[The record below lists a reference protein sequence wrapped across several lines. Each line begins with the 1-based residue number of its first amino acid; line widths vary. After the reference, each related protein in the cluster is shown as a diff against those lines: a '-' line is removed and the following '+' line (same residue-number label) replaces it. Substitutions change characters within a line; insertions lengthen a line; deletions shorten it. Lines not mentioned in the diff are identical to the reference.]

1 MTNSEHGKRQP
12 GGQHDDDKRE
22 VLGAKLAAA
31 REDAATARR
40 ELLGTDD
47 LLTVAHDGI
56 ERDGAAEVCLPWY
69 EVAAILYAGAAAAYA
84 QGDGHGGLM
93 YELSAASHL
102 AIGHACSR
110 AAGG

>member
-12 GGQHDDDKRE
+12 RGQRGGDKPE

-47 LLTVAHDGI
+47 LLTVANNGI
-56 ERDGAAEVCLPWY
+56 ESDGATEGCLPWY
-69 EVAAILYAGAAAAYA
+69 EVAAILYAAAAAAYA
-84 QGDGHGGLM
+84 HGDKDVGLM

-110 AAGG
+110 AARS